1 MRRLR
6 VEREGEQADEGI
18 EAHALRL
25 SLCAQRSNP
34 ASKWLSFP
42 VRTPKSYRNAPNSQ
56 MRLSHL
62 ADYAVVLMT
71 AAARRP
77 AAARLSATEL
87 ACETGV
93 PLPTAQKLMG
103 QLAACGLLRSVR
115 GAGGGF
121 SLAKGASQISLAD
134 IVEAVEGPIAMTVCS
149 GHEGPSDCAL
159 DAHCRVKPHMGVVG
173 NAVRGAL
180 GAVSLEALSG
190 PASAARGLAR

>member
-1 MRRLR
+1 
-6 VEREGEQADEGI
+6 
-18 EAHALRL
+18 
-25 SLCAQRSNP
+25 
-34 ASKWLSFP
+34 
-42 VRTPKSYRNAPNSQ
+42 

-87 ACETGV
+87 SAETGV

-103 QLAACGLLRSVR
+103 QLAACGLLTSMR

-121 SLAKGASQISLAD
+121 ALARPAGEISLAD
-134 IVEAVEGPIAMTVCS
+134 IVEAVEGPIAMSACS
-149 GHEGPSDCAL
+149 DGKFDCAL
-159 DAHCRVKPHMGVVG
+159 DAHCRVKPHMGIVG

-180 GAVSLEALSG
+180 GAVSLTE
-190 PASAARGLAR
+190 LAR